1 MKSVAFVRKFKHE
14 ENDWK
19 WTTFFCD
26 FYSLLDNDTREKYE
40 DGLLGL
46 KPLNCGCE
54 GKPHIWVG
62 DTSYSLLSESSVYR
76 AIAAICEAEGDYQL
90 ALAFLMCVKA
100 CIPQLSPTPKN
111 TEVTRLRGQNQ
122 LIDGMI
128 EDMTKK
134 LPNQRRNLL
143 KEWKKYVR

>member
-1 MKSVAFVRKFKHE
+1 MKSTKFVRRFNFE

-26 FYSLLDNDTREKYE
+26 FYRLLDQETRDKYE
-40 DGLLGL
+40 SGLLGL
-46 KPLNCGCE
+46 KPLNTGCE
-54 GKPHIWVG
+54 GKPHIWIG
-62 DTSYSLLSESSVYR
+62 ETSYSLLSESAVYR

-100 CIPQLSPTPKN
+100 CIPPLSPTPKN
-111 TEVTRLRGQNQ
+111 SEVTRLRGQNQ

-128 EDMTKK
+128 EGIKNK
-134 LPNQRRNLL
+134 LPNQKRNLL
-143 KEWKKYVR
+143 KEWKKYV

>member
-1 MKSVAFVRKFKHE
+1 MGVKFVRKFKHE

-26 FYSLLDNDTREKYE
+26 FYSLLDKDIREKYD

-46 KPLNCGCE
+46 KHLNTGCE
-54 GKPHIWVG
+54 GKPHISVG
-62 DTSYSLLSESSVYR
+62 ETSYSLLSESAVYR

-100 CIPQLSPTPKN
+100 CIPPLSPTPN
-111 TEVTRLRGQNQ
+111 HAEITRLRGQNQ

-128 EDMTKK
+128 EDMTQK

-143 KEWKKYVR
+143 KEWRRYVR

>member
-1 MKSVAFVRKFKHE
+1 MKSVKFVRKFKHE

-26 FYSLLDNDTREKYE
+26 FYSLLDQDTREKYD

-54 GKPHIWVG
+54 GKPHILIG
-62 DTSYSLLSESSVYR
+62 ETSYSLLSESAVYR
-76 AIAAICEAEGDYQL
+76 AIAAICEAEGDYYL
-90 ALAFLMCVKA
+90 ALACLMCVKA
-100 CIPQLSPTPKN
+100 SIPKLSPTPKHD
-111 TEVTRLRGQNQ
+111 ELTRLRGQNQ

-128 EDMTKK
+128 EDMKNK
-134 LPNQRRNLL
+134 LPNQRRDLL
-143 KEWKKYVR
+143 KEWKRYV

>member
-1 MKSVAFVRKFKHE
+1 MSAFVRKFKHE

-26 FYSLLDNDTREKYE
+26 FYSLLDKDIREKYD

-46 KPLNCGCE
+46 KHLNTGSE
-54 GKPHIWVG
+54 GKPHIWIG
-62 DTSYSLLSESSVYR
+62 ETSYSLLSESSVYR
-76 AIAAICEAEGDYQL
+76 AMAAICEAEGDYYL
-90 ALAFLMCVKA
+90 ALACLMSVKA
-100 CIPQLSPTPKN
+100 SIPKLSPTPKHD
-111 TEVTRLRGQNQ
+111 EITRLRGQNQ

-128 EDMTKK
+128 EDMTQK

-143 KEWKKYVR
+143 KEWKRYV

>member
-19 WTTFFCD
+19 WVTFFCD
-26 FYSLLDNDTREKYE
+26 FYSLLDQETRDKYE

-54 GKPHIWVG
+54 GKPHIWIDG
-62 DTSYSLLSESSVYR
+62 TSYSLLSESSVYR
-76 AIAAICEAEGDYQL
+76 AISAICEAEGDYQL

-100 CIPQLSPTPKN
+100 SIPKLSTTPKHD
-111 TEVTRLRGQNQ
+111 EITRLRMQND
-122 LIDGMI
+122 LIDEMI
-128 EDMTKK
+128 EDIKKK
-134 LPNQRRNLL
+134 LPDQRRDFL
-143 KEWKKYVR
+143 KEWKRYV